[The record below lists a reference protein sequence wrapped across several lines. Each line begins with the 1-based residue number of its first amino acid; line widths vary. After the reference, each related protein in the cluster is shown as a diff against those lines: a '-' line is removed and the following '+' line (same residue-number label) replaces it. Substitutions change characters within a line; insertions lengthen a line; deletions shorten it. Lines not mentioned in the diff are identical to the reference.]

1 MDNPFHTLR
10 ALEFSR
16 LDANGQAYLD
26 YTGSGLYAES
36 QVRAHAEL
44 LCCSVLGNPHS
55 KNPTSRASTEKVEA
69 ARRRVG
75 EFFHADPDEY
85 EIVFTPNASGALKL
99 VAESYGFGPGSRLLL
114 TADNHNSVHGMR
126 EYAHARGAEM
136 RYLPLEP
143 DLRIRDLET
152 HLEGVGES
160 RPNLFVYP
168 AQSNFSGVKHPL
180 EWTALARARG
190 YDVFLDAA
198 AFAPTNRLSLREIG
212 PDFVCLSFYKMFGFP
227 TGVGALI
234 ARREAL
240 ARLRRPWFAGG
251 TVRFVSA
258 GSEVTLCYPTAR
270 GFEDGTVNFLDIAA
284 VPAGLDFVER
294 VGMDH
299 IHRHVMRLTGMLLDR
314 LRELAHS
321 DGARLVRVYGP
332 PETEAR
338 GGTISFNVLNAEG
351 DPVDFRH
358 VERRASEAK
367 ISLRTG
373 YFCNPGAAE
382 FAFGHED
389 AEVRRCASPYTPETF
404 TLDGFSVC
412 LGDKPVGAVRVSLG
426 IASNER
432 DIERLVEVLEGFRNG
447 ADF

>member
-1 MDNPFHTLR
+1 MDNPFHALR
-10 ALEFSR
+10 AREFGR
-16 LDANGQAYLD
+16 LDANDQVYLD

-44 LCCSVLGNPHS
+44 LCCNVLGNPHS
-55 KNPTSRASTEKVEA
+55 KNPTSLASTEKVEA
-69 ARRRVG
+69 ARHRVAD
-75 EFFHADPDEY
+75 FFEADPDTY
-85 EIVFTPNASGALKL
+85 EVIFTPNASGALKL
-99 VAESYGFGPGSRLLL
+99 VAESYPFGPRARLLL

-126 EYAHARGAEM
+126 EYAHAKGAEV

-143 DLRIRDLET
+143 DLRIRELET
-152 HLEGVGES
+152 HLDGVDRVG
-160 RPNLFVYP
+160 PNLFVYP

-198 AFAPTNRLSLREIG
+198 AFAPTNRLSLREIR
-212 PDFVCLSFYKMFGFP
+212 PDFVCLSFYKMLGFP

-240 ARLRRPWFAGG
+240 GRLRRPWFAGG

-258 GSEVTLCYPTAR
+258 GSEVTLSYPTAR

-294 VGMDH
+294 VGMER
-299 IHRHVMRLTGMLLDR
+299 ITLHVMELTSMLLHR
-314 LRELAHS
+314 LRGLVHP
-321 DGARLVRVYGP
+321 DGAPLIRVYGP
-332 PETEAR
+332 PETTAR
-338 GGTISFNVLNAEG
+338 GGTIAFNVLDAEG
-351 DPVDFRH
+351 DPIGFRR
-358 VERRASEAK
+358 VERRASEAN

-382 FAFGHED
+382 FAFGHGD
-389 AEVRRCASPYTPETF
+389 AEVRRCASPFTPETF

-432 DIERLVEVLEGFRNG
+432 DIDRLVEVLEGFQNA
-447 ADF
+447 ADL